1 LIYLEHLDAMVL
13 QEHAVSMFKGEYH
26 PVRIYQ
32 FADGTKAKVAAN
44 SMLNRRVVYL
54 ADKQLQ

>member
-1 LIYLEHLDAMVL
+1 MVL